1 MRPPDFWNHRD
12 GRRSAPTLRLLLTP
26 LSWLQRAGVRRRF
39 KHADPFDPNIPVIC
53 VGNATLGGTG
63 KTPVVLYLV
72 ESLRRLG
79 IEAVALSRGHGG
91 TERGPLE
98 VTRNHT
104 ATDVGDEPLL
114 LASIAPTFISRDR
127 SEGAKLALIHGAQA
141 IVMDDGHQNPD
152 LAKTLSLLVVDGE
165 TGFGNNTVFPA
176 GPLRE
181 PVVDAVARAD
191 AVILMLPG
199 PDHDPDP
206 ELIAQLGKLP
216 VIPAWLTARRAP
228 PSGPLHAFAGIGR
241 PDKFFNSVRA
251 AGGDI
256 VEQTA
261 FADHHPYRPEELQ
274 MLAFMAEEAGATL
287 ITTDKDYVRLPT
299 GFRQG
304 VARLP
309 VMVEFGD
316 ELTLRR
322 LLHPVVSRYTR

>member
-1 MRPPDFWNHRD
+1 MRPPSFWNHRE
-12 GRRSAPTLRLLLTP
+12 GRHAAPTLRALLTP

-39 KHADPFDPNIPVIC
+39 RRADPFDPGVPVIC

-91 TERGPLE
+91 AEAGPLE
-98 VTRNHT
+98 VSRQHG
-104 ATDVGDEPLL
+104 AREVGDEPLL
-114 LASIAPTFISRDR
+114 LATVGPAFIARDR
-127 SEGAKLALIHGAQA
+127 AEGAKLALARGAQV

-152 LAKTLSLLVVDGE
+152 LVKTLNLLVVDGE
-165 TGFGNNTVFPA
+165 TGFGNDRVFPA

-181 PVVDAVARAD
+181 PVADALARAD

-199 PDHDPDP
+199 PEFEPEP
-206 ELIAQLGKLP
+206 ELISRFGTLP
-216 VIPAWLTARRAP
+216 VIPAWLTPRRAP
-228 PSGPLHAFAGIGR
+228 PPGPLHAFAGIGR
-241 PDKFFNSVRA
+241 PDKFFASVRA
-251 AGGDI
+251 AGGTI

-261 FADHHPYRPEELQ
+261 FADHHAYRPEELQ
-274 MLAFMAEEAGATL
+274 MLATMAGEAGATL
-287 ITTDKDYVRLPT
+287 ITTDKDYVRLPA
-299 GFRQG
+299 GFRRG

-309 VMVEFGD
+309 VGVAFGD

-322 LLHPVVSRYTR
+322 LLHPTVARYTR